1 MQVSIPALY
10 LFTGELYPTI
20 IRNAGVGAAVMFS
33 RIGSMLAPLVIALH
47 DVTPFL
53 PLLVLAGMAGIEA
66 LLVIP
71 LPETKGMVLPEKIED
86 LYQKNM

>member
-1 MQVSIPALY
+1 
-10 LFTGELYPTI
+10 
-20 IRNAGVGAAVMFS
+20 MFS

-47 DVTPFL
+47 DVTPML
-53 PLLVLAGMAGIEA
+53 PLLTLSILAAIEA

-86 LYQKNM
+86 LYQPTG